1 VYTRTGQSL
10 ENSKDIYGKL
20 RQTLIKELET
30 KIHFFNSNLT
40 NFNSDFIENEEKTD
54 NLVFNLLK
62 YLPV

>member
-1 VYTRTGQSL
+1 MYTRTDQSL

-20 RQTLIKELET
+20 RQTLIKELEI
-30 KIHFFNSNLT
+30 KIEFFNSTLI

>member
-1 VYTRTGQSL
+1 VYTRTDQSL

-20 RQTLIKELET
+20 RQTLIKELEI
-30 KIHFFNSNLT
+30 KIEFFNSTLI